1 MLLLSLFLAA
11 APPSVVGS
19 WTLMGQ
25 PFAKFDKNG
34 SCVIEEEACT
44 WRVSGNTLFI
54 TGEGETEAVPFTL
67 AGGTLTLTVNGI
79 PIALEKPGKAG
90 AAGAALPP
98 APTAPAGGFDV
109 AAQPQAGAGGAAGT
123 PKNDLNDPLA
133 KLLLSSA
140 WCNFWFNKT
149 TGYSGSSRV
158 QYFADGTY
166 QLGAKSEGYSSG
178 YGGTFASEGRSGSSG
193 RWYVQKGTFYG
204 TPPPSDAD
212 PNPQT
217 FYPFPMAVTRNSNGH
232 PIITAGG
239 KEYSQCQ

>member
-1 MLLLSLFLAA
+1 
-11 APPSVVGS
+11 
-19 WTLMGQ
+19 MGQ

-34 SCVIEEEACT
+34 SCVIEEEPCT
-44 WRVSGNTLFI
+44 WRANATTLFI
-54 TGEGETEAVPFTL
+54 TGDGETEAIPFSV
-67 AGGTLTLTVNGI
+67 AGGTLTITVNGI
-79 PIALEKPGKAG
+79 PIALEKAGKGGAG
-90 AAGAALPP
+90 TTPAPAPAAGNIDPM
-98 APTAPAGGFDV
+98 G
-109 AAQPQAGAGGAAGT
+109 AQGAGGAAGAAGT
-123 PKNDLNDPLA
+123 AKNDLNDPLA

-193 RWYVQKGTFYG
+193 RWYVQKGMLYG

-217 FYPFPMAVTRNSNGH
+217 FYPFPVVVSRNSNGY

>member
-1 MLLLSLFLAA
+1 MLIVSLTLMFAA

-19 WTLMGQ
+19 WTLMGM

-34 SCVIEEEACT
+34 SCVIEEGPCT
-44 WRVSGNTLFI
+44 WRVTGSTLFI
-54 TGEGETEAVPFTL
+54 TGDGETEAVPFAL

-79 PIALEKPGKAG
+79 PIALEKPGKTPSAGATAG
-90 AAGAALPP
+90 AAPP
-98 APTAPAGGFDV
+98 VVDE
-109 AAQPQAGAGGAAGT
+109 QPQASAPAGT
-123 PKNDLNDPLA
+123 PKNDMNDPFA
-133 KLLLSSA
+133 KLLVSSA

-158 QYFADGTY
+158 QYFADGSY
-166 QLGAKSEGYSSG
+166 QLGKKSEGYSSG

-193 RWYVQKGTFYG
+193 RWYVQNGMFYG
-204 TPPPSDAD
+204 TPPPSDQD
-212 PNPQT
+212 PNPQA
-217 FYPFPMAVTRNSNGH
+217 FYPFPMQVTRNNNGF

>member
-1 MLLLSLFLAA
+1 MLVLTVFLAL

-19 WTLMGQ
+19 WTLMGM

-44 WRVSGNTLFI
+44 WRVTGSTLFI
-54 TGEGETEAVPFTL
+54 TGDGETEAVPFTL
-67 AGGTLTLTVNGI
+67 SGGTLTLTVNGI
-79 PIALEKPGKAG
+79 PIALEKPGKTPAPATG
-90 AAGAALPP
+90 VTPPP
-98 APTAPAGGFDV
+98 ANDV
-109 AAQPQAGAGGAAGT
+109 APQGNAAGGAA
-123 PKNDLNDPLA
+123 KNDLNDPLA

-166 QLGAKSEGYSSG
+166 QLGKKSEGYSSG
-178 YGGTFASEGRSGSSG
+178 YGGTFASEGQSGSSG
-193 RWYVQKGTFYG
+193 RWYVQKGMFYG
-204 TPPPSDAD
+204 TPPPSDQD

-217 FYPFPMAVTRNSNGH
+217 FYPFPMQVSRNSNGS